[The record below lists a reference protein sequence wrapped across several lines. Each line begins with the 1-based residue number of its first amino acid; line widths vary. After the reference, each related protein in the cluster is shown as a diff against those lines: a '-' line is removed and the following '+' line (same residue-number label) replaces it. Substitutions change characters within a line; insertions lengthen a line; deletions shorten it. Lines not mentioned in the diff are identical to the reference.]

1 MKKLYVASAVLF
13 MLAGCS
19 KDFLKSYDRRIVGSW
34 YISQVNRVGIGGNF
48 EELAFREGTFTFNGD
63 GTLTFTDGSGNV
75 SSGSWDIQKRNIN
88 NEVIRTFQV
97 TTVDFG
103 TQQVRSEFYD
113 DMNFRSTNH
122 FVAKINNPFRS
133 FVTHFRR

>member
-34 YISQVNRVGIGGNF
+34 YISQVNRVGICGNF
-48 EELAFREGTFTFNGD
+48 EELAFREGTFTFNRD

-75 SSGSWDIQKRNIN
+75 STGSWDIQKRNIN
-88 NEVIRTFQV
+88 NEVIRTFQI
-97 TTVDFG
+97 TTVDFN

-113 DMNFRSTNH
+113 DMNFRSTDH